1 MEKIDADILQIA
13 EEVIGRCSAKKC
25 VLRPATLLK
34 KRLRLWCFPV
44 NFVKFLRT
52 LFLQNTFGGCFSNC
66 KEVELKMNL
75 HTSRIIFQND
85 SSYKCQFCTKLRSSC
100 LEEFCI
106 KGFLRNFAKFTGKH
120 LCQSL
125 FVNKVAGLGPIKFL

>member
-100 LEEFCI
+100 LEEFYI
-106 KGFLRNFAKFTGKH
+106 KAILTLNYTKATPIM
-120 LCQSL
+120 
-125 FVNKVAGLGPIKFL
+125 VGLVSCPF